1 MVEGS
6 SPSLGK
12 KITKFY
18 VGLFYIITDSDY
30 FNSEI
35 RYVNQ
40 MITGSAVVMLL
51 STVCAIISFIILLLL
66 GFTVKYVLL
75 LYVILMIYFYLDG
88 KKYEDR
94 MRVLL
99 NESKNK

>member
-1 MVEGS
+1 M
-6 SPSLGK
+6 
-12 KITKFY
+12 
-18 VGLFYIITDSDY
+18 TDSDY

-51 STVCAIISFIILLLL
+51 STVCAIISIIILLIT
-66 GFTVKYVLL
+66 GYTVKFVLI

-94 MRVLL
+94 LHVLL
-99 NESKNK
+99 SESKNK